1 MQSPDLL
8 VTHGPIQHTQGII
21 SFQDCITLVC
31 KDTVTT
37 CSNGSLIPR
46 PSYVFSDIL
55 CETSKNMDM
64 GMRLFKCTK
73 VTVCILA
80 TAINKELHSK
90 SVSTYY
96 LSHELIDKGIHKVWL
111 SLLSVNDGHG
121 VKGHC
126 VVVLKR
132 QQLCYLPQM
141 SSRLLGQRFVG
152 LEELRYGIRVL
163 LLRDTAG
170 RIMMSWLHHQIR
182 FLATILTQYE
192 VNLY

>member
-1 MQSPDLL
+1 MDTRLL
-8 VTHGPIQHTQGII
+8 
-21 SFQDCITLVC
+21 
-31 KDTVTT
+31 
-37 CSNGSLIPR
+37 
-46 PSYVFSDIL
+46 
-55 CETSKNMDM
+55 
-64 GMRLFKCTK
+64 KCTK

-126 VVVLKR
+126 VVVLKC

-163 LLRDTAG
+163 LLRDTVG
-170 RIMMSWLHHQIR
+170 RIMMSWLHHQIW

-192 VNLY
+192 VNLYWAALFSPRFHKHKSWEAWKNKVTTSILFHNILCTWVTYWELLHCP